1 MKGHKRMAG
10 QARSFQRK
18 KVCRFCT
25 ENLLIDFKDQ
35 VTLHSYLTER
45 GKILPRRLT
54 GTCSHHQRAVSKAIK
69 QARNV
74 AFLAFAEES

>member
-1 MKGHKRMAG
+1 MAG
-10 QARSFQRK
+10 PARSFQRK

-25 ENLLIDFKDQ
+25 DHILIDYKDQ
-35 VTLHSYLTER
+35 TTLHSFLTER

-54 GTCSHHQRAVSKAIK
+54 GTCSHHQRAVSTAIK

>member
-1 MKGHKRMAG
+1 MAG

-25 ENLLIDFKDQ
+25 EFLAIDYKDQ
-35 VTLHSYLTER
+35 TTLHSYLTER

-54 GTCSHHQRAVSKAIK
+54 GTCSHHQRAVSRAIK
-69 QARNV
+69 QSRNV

>member
-1 MKGHKRMAG
+1 MAG

-25 ENLLIDFKDQ
+25 ESLAIDYKDQ
-35 VTLHSYLTER
+35 TTLHSYLTER

-54 GTCSHHQRAVSKAIK
+54 GTCSHHQRAVSIAIK
-69 QARNV
+69 KSRKV

>member
-1 MKGHKRMAG
+1 MAG
-10 QARSFQRK
+10 QARSYQRK

-25 ENLLIDFKDQ
+25 DNLAIDYKDQ
-35 VTLHSYLTER
+35 ATLHSFLTER

-54 GTCSHHQRAVSKAIK
+54 GTCSRHQRSVSLAIK

-74 AFLAFAEES
+74 AFLAFSEES